1 MSGKSKLP
9 MGIEDFERVRKDGFY
24 YVDKTGLIKDLLENI
39 AYVNLFTRPRRF
51 GKTLNMSML
60 KYFFGIGSDS
70 ALFNGL
76 EISKEEKLCAEY
88 MGKFPVISV
97 TLKSAAGESFA
108 EAKAM
113 LRRIIGKEAIRF
125 PFLLRSNRLT
135 KMEQNQYEAL
145 ISTDKTGAFTMSDEL
160 LKDGLQALSQLL
172 KKHYGQNVIM
182 LIDEYD
188 VPLDKAYQ
196 AGYYD
201 SMVELLSA
209 LFGNAFKTN
218 DSLNFAVLTGCL
230 RISKESIFTGLNNFK
245 VYTVKDVRY
254 REYFGFTD
262 AEVKQMLAYYGFTS
276 QYDAVKEWYDGYLFG
291 NSGIYCPWDM
301 INYCGDL
308 RDGNVVRPQNYWVN
322 TSSNDI
328 IRTFLNKADGTI
340 RNEIEQLINGGS
352 VKKVI
357 RQELTYRDL
366 GSDSDNLW
374 SILFTTG
381 YLTQGSAQD
390 EDMTELIIPN
400 REVHWIFV
408 RQIREWFRGEIKRNG
423 EQLESFCRAFLENN
437 TAAIEEGFN
446 TYLKKT
452 ISVRDTNTKK
462 EVKENFY
469 HGILLGILG
478 NMDGWN
484 VRSNAES
491 GEGYGD
497 ISIEVEEE
505 GIGIIIELKYAEKAA
520 FDDGCREA
528 LKQINDRNYEKLL
541 IDDGMKT
548 VYKYG
553 IACYKK
559 RCTVASDFTSL

>member
-1 MSGKSKLP
+1 
-9 MGIEDFERVRKDGFY
+9 
-24 YVDKTGLIKDLLENI
+24 
-39 AYVNLFTRPRRF
+39 
-51 GKTLNMSML
+51 
-60 KYFFGIGSDS
+60 
-70 ALFNGL
+70 
-76 EISKEEKLCAEY
+76 
-88 MGKFPVISV
+88 
-97 TLKSAAGESFA
+97 
-108 EAKAM
+108 
-113 LRRIIGKEAIRF
+113 
-125 PFLLRSNRLT
+125 
-135 KMEQNQYEAL
+135 
-145 ISTDKTGAFTMSDEL
+145 
-160 LKDGLQALSQLL
+160 
-172 KKHYGQNVIM
+172 
-182 LIDEYD
+182 
-188 VPLDKAYQ
+188 
-196 AGYYD
+196 
-201 SMVELLSA
+201 
-209 LFGNAFKTN
+209 
-218 DSLNFAVLTGCL
+218 
-230 RISKESIFTGLNNFK
+230 
-245 VYTVKDVRY
+245 
-254 REYFGFTD
+254 
-262 AEVKQMLAYYGFTS
+262 MLAYYGFTS

-520 FDDGCREA
+520 FDDGYRKA
-528 LKQINDRNYEKLL
+528 LEQINERNYEELL

-559 RCTVASDFTSL
+559 RCRVASDFTNL